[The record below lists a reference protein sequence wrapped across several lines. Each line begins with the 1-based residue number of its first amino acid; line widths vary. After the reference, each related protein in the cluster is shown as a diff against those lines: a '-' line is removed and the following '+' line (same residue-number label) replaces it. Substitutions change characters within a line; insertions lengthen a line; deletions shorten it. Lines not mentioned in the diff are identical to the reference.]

1 VLATIPLADGA
12 EDAAWLFAVVF
23 IVAVVFTLLQA
34 PPLPWLARSLGVGGD
49 AVASDTD
56 VESAPLDRMH
66 ADLIQVRVPARSQL
80 HGVEIGEL
88 RLPPNVAVALV
99 IRKDSSFVPAPTTRL
114 QHGDEMLIVAPRR
127 LRDATERRIRAVSR
141 SGRLAGWFGDRGRPA
156 DDAGFRRWL
165 NRFRRSGTTQE

>member
-1 VLATIPLADGA
+1 MAGPI
-12 EDAAWLFAVVF
+12 
-23 IVAVVFTLLQA
+23 
-34 PPLPWLARSLGVGGD
+34 LGVGGD

-66 ADLIQVRVPARSQL
+66 ADLIQVRVPGRSQL

-156 DDAGFRRWL
+156 DDDAGVRRWL

>member
-1 VLATIPLADGA
+1 MEGVLAA
-12 EDAAWLFAVVF
+12 
-23 IVAVVFTLLQA
+23 
-34 PPLPWLARSLGVGGD
+34 
-49 AVASDTD
+49 
-56 VESAPLDRMH
+56 
-66 ADLIQVRVPARSQL
+66 ADLPIEP
-80 HGVEIGEL
+80 GVEIGEL

-99 IRKDSSFVPAPTTRL
+99 IRQDSSFVPTPTTRL

-165 NRFRRSGTTQE
+165 NRFRRSGTTHE